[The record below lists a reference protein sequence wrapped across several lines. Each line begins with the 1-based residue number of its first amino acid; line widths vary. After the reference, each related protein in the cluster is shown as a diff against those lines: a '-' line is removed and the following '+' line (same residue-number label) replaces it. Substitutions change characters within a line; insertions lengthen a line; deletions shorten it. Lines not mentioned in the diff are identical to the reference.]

1 MDQVVRRPHLAS
13 LLLLAVVLLAPR
25 LARAQERT
33 LTGTILDG
41 ATGERI
47 PFAEVG
53 IPGTATGTVTDQ
65 NGTFRLDGVPAGQSF
80 TLRVQSIGYQTREIS
95 VPSTEDNVEIVLVYD
110 YLQVDEIVVTG
121 RATTIGR
128 RNAAVSI
135 ATVSAQE
142 IERVPAASVEK
153 QLQGKV
159 AGADIQKNSGAPG
172 GGISVDLRG
181 VSSINAASEP
191 LYVVDGVIVSNVAIP
206 NNQDVVTGS
215 TAGSNKST
223 LQQDQVNRIA
233 DLNPDDI
240 ERIEILKGAAASAI
254 YGSKASNGVVLVT
267 TKRGQ
272 SGPTRVNFTQRLG
285 VFDLSEKLDLLTYG
299 DATVEE
305 VVGVFGEAAR
315 GPFLEGQFFDHEE
328 ELAGQ
333 NDLSTET
340 IVSLSGGDENT
351 SFYASG
357 LVKNDEGVVINTGY
371 EKQSLRLNLEQAI
384 GDRWQIGVNTNLL
397 HTEAQRGLF
406 NNDNFNITP
415 YFALPFIPR
424 FFDLRQRPDGS
435 WPIFEGAGV
444 TSNPLQ
450 TFELMQNEEDV
461 WRFLA
466 AVDLEVDL
474 WRNDQ
479 SNLQLISNGGLDW
492 FDQKNDLFFPPELLF
507 EPLDGLLGTSLL
519 TEGDNLNLNGGVN
532 LVHEYAPTGFTART
546 SGGMQYE
553 QRELE
558 IDRIVARDLIAGQPN
573 VGSGTS
579 IQVAERKERVE
590 DFGFYVQEEVLLLD
604 ERLNLTGAVRGEQS
618 SSNGDTEKIF
628 WYPKANAS
636 VRFPEPAMF
645 LDEVKFRVAY
655 GESGNQPLF
664 GQKFISLDATNNI
677 DGEPGL
683 VINPQ
688 IGAPD
693 IEPERMREVEGGI
706 DATLFDGRARLDVT
720 AYQQNITDLIL
731 ERQLAPSSGGDTQ
744 FINGGELR
752 VRGFELGFAVTPVQT
767 EDFLWLS
774 RNTFYL
780 DRSEIVDL
788 PVPGFVFGGFGTS
801 LGAYSIEEGE
811 SATRLV
817 GLVEGGVREVGDVNP
832 DFKVGFT
839 NEIIWKGVNVYS
851 LWEWQQGGDILNLTK
866 FISDLA
872 QTTEDFIPE
881 GQERLEGSPVLGGPD
896 AGVYIEDGSF
906 VKLREL
912 TVAYELPP
920 SWVETWW
927 PWARSV
933 RLSLSGRDLLTF
945 TDYEGLDPEVS
956 NFGNQQIARNIDTSP
971 YPPTRS
977 FWFSVDLGF

>member
-1 MDQVVRRPHLAS
+1 
-13 LLLLAVVLLAPR
+13 LLAAILFLPGLA
-25 LARAQERT
+25 LAQGRV
-33 LTGTILDG
+33 LTGTIIDG
-41 ATGERI
+41 ATGDRI

-65 NGTFRLDGVPAGQSF
+65 AGTFRLDGVPEEAF
-80 TLRVQSIGYQTREIS
+80 TLRVQSIGYRSRDFS
-95 VPSTEDNVEIVLVYD
+95 VPPSEDNVEITLAYD

-121 RATTIGR
+121 RATTVGR

-135 ATVSAQE
+135 ATLSAQE
-142 IERVPAASVEK
+142 IERVPAASIEK

-181 VSSINAASEP
+181 ISSINAASEP

-233 DLNPDDI
+233 DLNPNDI

-254 YGSKASNGVVLVT
+254 YGSKASNGVVLIT
-267 TKRGQ
+267 TKTGHP
-272 SGPTRVNFTQRLG
+272 GPTRINVTQRLG
-285 VFDLSEKLDLLTYG
+285 VFDLSEKLDLLTYEG
-299 DATVEE
+299 ASEAKIDS
-305 VVGVFGEAAR
+305 VFGAAA
-315 GPFLEGQFFDHEE
+315 LESFRQGQFFDHEE
-328 ELAGQ
+328 ELAGRHE
-333 NDLSTET
+333 LSTET
-340 IVSLSGGDENT
+340 IVSMSGGDENT

-371 EKQSLRLNLEQAI
+371 EQQSLRLNLEQLI
-384 GDRWQIGVNTNLL
+384 GDRWEIAVNTNLL

-406 NNDNFNITP
+406 NNDNINITP

-424 FFDLRQRPDGS
+424 FYDLRQRPDGS
-435 WPIFEGAGV
+435 FPAVPFLGPFGG
-444 TSNPLQ
+444 NPLQ
-450 TFELMQNEEDV
+450 TLTLMQNEEDV

-466 AVDLEVDL
+466 AANLRVDL
-474 WRNDQ
+474 WRNDRN
-479 SNLQLISNGGLDW
+479 NLQLISNGGLDW

-507 EPLDGLLGTSLL
+507 EPQDGLLGTSLL

-532 LVHEYAPTGFTART
+532 LVHEYTPGAYTART
-546 SGGMQYE
+546 SAGMQYE

-618 SSNGDTEKIF
+618 SSNGDTEEIF
-628 WYPKANAS
+628 WYPKGNAS
-636 VRFPEPAMF
+636 LRFPEVGGYV
-645 LDEVKFRVAY
+645 DEVKFRVAY

-664 GQKFISLDATNNI
+664 GQKFISLDATSNI

-693 IEPERMREVEGGI
+693 IQPERMREVEGGV

-744 FINGGELR
+744 FVNGGELR
-752 VRGFELGFAVTPVQT
+752 VRGLELAFAVTPVQT

-774 RNTFYL
+774 RSTFYL

-801 LGAYSIEEGE
+801 LGAFSIEEGE

-817 GLVEGGVREVGDVNP
+817 GLVEGEVREIGDVNP
-832 DFKVGFT
+832 DFKLGFV

-851 LWEWQQGGDILNLTK
+851 LWEWQEGGDILNLTK

-881 GQERLEGSPVLGGPD
+881 GQDRLAGSPILGGPD
-896 AGVYIEDGSF
+896 TGVYIEDGSF

-927 PWARSV
+927 PWARRV
-933 RLSLSGRDLLTF
+933 RLSVSGRDLLTF

-956 NFGNQQIARNIDTSP
+956 NFGNQQISRNIDTSP

-977 FWFSVDLGF
+977 FWFSIDLGF